1 MYGEDLILTEQSPVF
16 TCFKFIGVQRSFL
29 SYEFCGFGFLVIL
42 NLMSTIIQFVL
53 PLCFLSCKNH
63 EIIALRATHP
73 GKG

>member
-1 MYGEDLILTEQSPVF
+1 MLTEQNPVF

-29 SYEFCGFGFLVIL
+29 SYMYEFCGFGFLFIL

-53 PLCFLSCKNH
+53 PLCFLSYKNH